1 MWGYTGGMDEE
12 GGHTG
17 MVNENTLVVKGR
29 EGTGVVSRRGTHQSG
44 KGLHI
49 GGMNVE
55 GGHTGIVNR
64 EGGHT

>member
-29 EGTGVVSRRGTHQSG
+29 EGTGVVSRRHTRDTLEWEGTAHWRDEC
-44 KGLHI
+44 
-49 GGMNVE
+49 GGRA
-55 GGHTGIVNR
+55 HWYS
-64 EGGHT
+64 